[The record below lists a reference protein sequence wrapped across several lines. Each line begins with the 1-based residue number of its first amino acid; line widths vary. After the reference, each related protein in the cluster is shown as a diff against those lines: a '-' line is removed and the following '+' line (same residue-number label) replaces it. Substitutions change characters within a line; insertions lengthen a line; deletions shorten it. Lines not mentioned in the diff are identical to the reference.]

1 MPIHLRANKGDY
13 ASAVLLV
20 GDPGRAEVISKILKN
35 SKLVN
40 KNRGLL
46 GYTGTYKDK
55 KISVQTTGMGCPSAA
70 IVVEELIQLDVK
82 KFIRIGTCGG
92 IGKHIKPL
100 DIIAAITASPYDGTT
115 RTYLKNEPHAPFA
128 TFEILKTA
136 YDVARTMETNV
147 YFSGIASVDVFYNPF
162 SNYID
167 KLREKGIVA
176 VEMETSLIYYLANR
190 SNRQAASFLLVS
202 DIVGGDEE
210 FTSLDNEHPTGFTKY
225 VSDEDLAKSMEQLI
239 NYVLEVFYHL

>member
-1 MPIHLRANKGDY
+1 M
-13 ASAVLLV
+13 
-20 GDPGRAEVISKILKN
+20 GDPGRTERISQILKN

-55 KISVQTTGMGCPSAA
+55 KISVQTTAMGCPSAA

-82 KFIRIGTCGG
+82 RFIRIGTCGG
-92 IGKHIKPL
+92 IGEHIKPL
-100 DIIAAITASPYDGTT
+100 DIIAAIAASPFDGTT
-115 RTYLKNEPHAPFA
+115 RTYLNNEPHAPYA

-136 YDVARTMETNV
+136 YDVAQDMGIKV
-147 YFSGIASVDVFYNPF
+147 YFSGIASVDVFYNP
-162 SNYID
+162 SADYVQ

-190 SNRQAASFLLVS
+190 SKKQAASFLLVS
-202 DIVGGDEE
+202 DIVGGGEK
-210 FTSLDNEHPTGFTKY
+210 FTKF
-225 VSDEDLAKSMEQLI
+225 VTDEALAKAMDQLI
-239 NYVLEVFYHL
+239 HYVLETAILFD

>member
-1 MPIHLRANKGDY
+1 MPIHLRANKSDY
-13 ASAVLLV
+13 ASTVLLV
-20 GDPGRAEVISKILKN
+20 GDPGRAENISKVLKN

-55 KISVQTTGMGCPSAA
+55 QISVQTTGMGCPSTA

-82 KFIRIGTCGG
+82 RLIRIGTCGG
-92 IGKHIKPL
+92 IGKDIKPL
-100 DIIAAITASPYDGTT
+100 DIIGAVAASPFDGTT
-115 RTYLKNEPHAPFA
+115 RTYLNNEPHAPFA

-136 YDVARTMETNV
+136 YDVSKTMGINV
-147 YFSGIASVDVFYNPF
+147 YFSSIASVDVFYNPF
-162 SNYID
+162 SDYVE
-167 KLREKGIVA
+167 KLRAKGIIA

-190 SNRQAASFLLVS
+190 SNKQAATFLLVS
-202 DIVGGDEE
+202 DIVGGGEE
-210 FTSLDNEHPTGFTKY
+210 FTKY
-225 VSDEDLAKSMEQLI
+225 VTDQDLAKGMDQLI

>member
-1 MPIHLRANKGDY
+1 MPIHLRANKSDY
-13 ASAVLLV
+13 ASTVLLV
-20 GDPGRAEVISKILKN
+20 GDPGRAENISKVLKN

-55 KISVQTTGMGCPSAA
+55 QISVQTTGMGCPSTG

-82 KFIRIGTCGG
+82 RLIRIGTCGG
-92 IGKHIKPL
+92 IGKAIKPL
-100 DIIAAITASPYDGTT
+100 DIIGAVAASPFDGTT
-115 RTYLKNEPHAPFA
+115 RTYLNNEPHAPFA

-136 YDVARTMETNV
+136 YDVSKTMGINV

-162 SNYID
+162 SDYVE
-167 KLREKGIVA
+167 KLRAKGIIA

-190 SNRQAASFLLVS
+190 SNKQAATFLLVS
-202 DIVGGDEE
+202 DIVGGGEE
-210 FTSLDNEHPTGFTKY
+210 FTKY
-225 VSDEDLAKSMEQLI
+225 VTDQDLAKGMDQLI

>member
-1 MPIHLRANKGDY
+1 MPIHLRANKNDY
-13 ASAVLLV
+13 ASTVLLV
-20 GDPGRAEVISKILKN
+20 GDPGRAENISKVLKN

-55 KISVQTTGMGCPSAA
+55 QISVQTTGMGCPSTA

-82 KFIRIGTCGG
+82 RLIRIGTCGG
-92 IGKHIKPL
+92 IGKDIKPL
-100 DIIAAITASPYDGTT
+100 DIIGAVAASPFDGTT
-115 RTYLKNEPHAPFA
+115 RTYLNNEPHAPFA

-136 YDVARTMETNV
+136 YDVSKTMGINV
-147 YFSGIASVDVFYNPF
+147 YFSGIASVDVFYNPC
-162 SNYID
+162 SDYVE
-167 KLREKGIVA
+167 KLRAKGIIA

-190 SNRQAASFLLVS
+190 SNKQAATFLLVS
-202 DIVGGDEE
+202 DIVGGGEE
-210 FTSLDNEHPTGFTKY
+210 FTKY
-225 VSDEDLAKSMEQLI
+225 VTDQDLAKGMDQLI

>member
-1 MPIHLRANKGDY
+1 MPIHLRVNKSDY
-13 ASAVLLV
+13 ASTVLLV
-20 GDPGRAEVISKILKN
+20 GDPGRAENISKVLKN

-55 KISVQTTGMGCPSAA
+55 QISVQTTGMGCPSTA

-82 KFIRIGTCGG
+82 RLIRIGTCGG
-92 IGKHIKPL
+92 IGKDIKPL
-100 DIIAAITASPYDGTT
+100 DIIGAVAASPFDGTT
-115 RTYLKNEPHAPFA
+115 RTYLNNESHAPFA

-136 YDVARTMETNV
+136 YDVSKTMGINV

-162 SNYID
+162 SDYVE
-167 KLREKGIVA
+167 KLRAKGIIA

-190 SNRQAASFLLVS
+190 SNKQAATFLLVS
-202 DIVGGDEE
+202 DIVGGGEE
-210 FTSLDNEHPTGFTKY
+210 FTKY
-225 VSDEDLAKSMEQLI
+225 VTDQDLAKGMDQLI

>member
-1 MPIHLRANKGDY
+1 MPIHLRANKSDY
-13 ASAVLLV
+13 ASTVLLV
-20 GDPGRAEVISKILKN
+20 GDPGRAENISKVLKD

-55 KISVQTTGMGCPSAA
+55 QISVQTTGMGCPSTA

-82 KFIRIGTCGG
+82 RLIRIGTCGG
-92 IGKHIKPL
+92 IGKDIKPL
-100 DIIAAITASPYDGTT
+100 DIIGAVAASPFDGTT
-115 RTYLKNEPHAPFA
+115 RTYLNNEPHAPFA

-136 YDVARTMETNV
+136 YDVSKTMDINV

-162 SNYID
+162 SDYVE
-167 KLREKGIVA
+167 KLRAKGIIA

-190 SNRQAASFLLVS
+190 SNKQAATFLLVS
-202 DIVGGDEE
+202 DIVGGGEE
-210 FTSLDNEHPTGFTKY
+210 FTKY
-225 VSDEDLAKSMEQLI
+225 VTDQDMAKGMDQLI
-239 NYVLEVFYHL
+239 NYVLEIFYHL